1 MSSNADALSSHV
13 EFQHE
18 GLGFCGSLGLPRL
31 SVNPSDT
38 WTTLSVAQITI
49 PVIGTLTIFGSP
61 IPIPQR
67 TLLHVTSILEVEEN
81 PPDATPMFTVAM
93 DLHHPRT
100 VFSLAVPEGSETQG
114 WIAALNGLL
123 SYYLESRS
131 THGHL
136 RLGAVFAPLL
146 TAESYAHSGSR
157 ISDHLNSGRTATS
170 IPAAKHPT
178 RSLYLCDRCLLADL
192 GAQGAYESNWGNGGS
207 TRTYNLAA
215 NAIWDL
221 PGNFT
226 PCLNTLN
233 LQLDGTDKVRGDYT
247 LTGHP
252 LNEFCHLLWVDA
264 SGHFQLTTR
273 STTHSTALPASLR
286 NRGGSI
292 HASAWGWVI
301 LAQRIGSLFGTLGDA
316 WNQVATVSA
325 TMVASQLKL
334 RESDVTLQT
343 LMQPPLSATATAA
356 SSKPTKTPAQPT
368 PQFLKPLDPGCSEWG
383 GGKTNEP
390 ISKWA

>member
-1 MSSNADALSSHV
+1 
-13 EFQHE
+13 
-18 GLGFCGSLGLPRL
+18 
-31 SVNPSDT
+31 
-38 WTTLSVAQITI
+38 
-49 PVIGTLTIFGSP
+49 
-61 IPIPQR
+61 
-67 TLLHVTSILEVEEN
+67 
-81 PPDATPMFTVAM
+81 
-93 DLHHPRT
+93 
-100 VFSLAVPEGSETQG
+100 
-114 WIAALNGLL
+114 
-123 SYYLESRS
+123 
-131 THGHL
+131 
-136 RLGAVFAPLL
+136 
-146 TAESYAHSGSR
+146 
-157 ISDHLNSGRTATS
+157 
-170 IPAAKHPT
+170 
-178 RSLYLCDRCLLADL
+178 LLADL

-252 LNEFCHLLWVDA
+252 LNEFCHLLWVDV

-316 WNQVATVSA
+316 WNQVSTVSA

-390 ISKWA
+390 I